1 MIRQR
6 LFFGVAGLVFLLD
19 VILAAPGLTWLDGGE
34 FVATVGPMGVGH
46 PPGQPAYMVLAKLAS
61 LIPVGELA
69 FRLSLFSAAC
79 SATSAGLLALVVSR
93 GAARLARLPGEL
105 PLAGLIAGLVLGASP
120 ALSMQGVRPELYA
133 LALCLGLLA
142 VSAIQLGGRRGV
154 ALAVLPLCVVGAV
167 HHAMLVA
174 AIPGFALL
182 ALGRGRGSLRAGLV
196 TTTLLLP
203 FGLGQFAWLP
213 LRSATLPPFDFG
225 SPRTFD
231 RVLHAVTGAGYARS
245 FRLDASMLLGNLGEH
260 ARLAIDDL
268 GWLPVVGAVLAALL
282 LVRARRA
289 GAVLAGLTFIAVG
302 ILPTVLQ
309 GVFSPGNPDAHGYLL
324 GPIAVLAAGAGF
336 ATWALTDAV
345 RRRSALAPWFATT
358 VLLGLLLPPLAATI
372 LKADRRA
379 LRAPQILGAAVLDQ
393 SPPGAVLLLGGDSW
407 LFPALAA
414 RYYEQRRADV
424 HVFGLHML
432 EAGMLK
438 DARARGAALPLP
450 DKQSEEAPRGLRA
463 EYTLLAMTEAGMD
476 VPVMVNDFF
485 LPPALLARRRPA
497 GLLHQIAGPSDPD
510 PPTEADV
517 VNRIDRVLPGPGWG
531 QDSIGQEVLARRHM
545 ARGGYHLQRGER
557 EQALAL
563 YERGSRLTGDPWAMV
578 HLARYRLEQGA
589 DRPGPWPADAR
600 VEQAAERMLSGDLSG
615 AVDLVDSVLAAQPT
629 HPAGLLLSERLY
641 SLGHFAQT
649 EAAAP

>member
-19 VILAAPGLTWLDGGE
+19 VVLAAPGLTWLDGGE
-34 FVATVGPMGVGH
+34 FVATVGPMGVSH

-79 SATSAGLLALVVSR
+79 SALSAGLLAAIVSR

-105 PLAGLIAGLVLGASP
+105 PLAGLIAGLLLGVSP

-142 VSAIQLGGRRGV
+142 VAAIQLGGRRGV

-196 TTTLLLP
+196 TTALLLP

-231 RVLHAVTGAGYARS
+231 RVVHAVTGAGYARS
-245 FRLDASMLLGNLGEH
+245 FRLDGGMLMGNLGEH
-260 ARLAIDDL
+260 VRLALDDL
-268 GWLPVVGAVLAALL
+268 GWLALVGAVLAAVLL
-282 LVRARRA
+282 FRAGRI
-289 GAVLAGLTFIAVG
+289 GAVLVGATFVAVG
-302 ILPTVLQ
+302 VLPTVMQ
-309 GVFSPGNPDAHGYLL
+309 GVFSPDNPDAHGYLL
-324 GPIAVLAAGAGF
+324 GPIAVLSAGAGF

-345 RRRSALAPWFATT
+345 RRRSGLAPVLATT
-358 VLLGLLLPPLAATI
+358 VLLGLVLPPLASTV
-372 LKADRRA
+372 LRADRRS
-379 LRAPQILGAAVLDQ
+379 LRAPRILGAAVLDQ

-407 LFPALAA
+407 LFPSLAA
-414 RYYEQRRADV
+414 RYQEQRRPDV
-424 HVFGLHML
+424 TVLGLHML
-432 EAGMLK
+432 EPGMVA
-438 DARARGAALPLP
+438 DARARGVALPDVP
-450 DKQSEEAPRGLRA
+450 QSVQAPRGLLA
-463 EYTLLAMTEAGMD
+463 EFTLLAMAEAGFA

-485 LPPALLARRRPA
+485 LPPSLLARRRPA
-497 GLLHQIAGPSDPD
+497 GLLHQIAGPLDPA

-517 VNRIDRVLPGPGWG
+517 VTSIDKVLWGPGWG
-531 QDSIGQEVLARRHM
+531 QDSAGQEVLARRHM
-545 ARGGYHLQRGER
+545 ARGGYHLQRGDAEG
-557 EQALAL
+557 ALAL
-563 YERGSRLTGDPWAMV
+563 YGRGSAITADPWSMV
-578 HLARYRLEQGA
+578 HLARYRLEEGA
-589 DRPGPWPADAR
+589 DRAGPWPADAQ
-600 VEQAAERMLSGDLSG
+600 VQQAAEAMLSGDLG
-615 AVDLVDSVLAAQPT
+615 EAVVLVNAVLAGQPT
-629 HPAGLLLSERLY
+629 HPGGLLLSERLY